1 MLGLKALVKIT
12 CFNIGFGEV
21 RRGKWL
27 GNQVA
32 IKKYGRKART
42 KEKVQEDFLKEVDV
56 IGALRHP
63 NILLFMGAY
72 LDTSGAYLI
81 TEYNCQISKN

>member
-1 MLGLKALVKIT
+1 MHQTVQEKMTHCK
-12 CFNIGFGEV
+12 IGFGEV
-21 RRGKWL
+21 MRGKWL

-32 IKKYGRKART
+32 IKKYGRKAKT
-42 KEKVQEDFLKEVDV
+42 KEKVQEDFLKELDV

-72 LDTSGAYLI
+72 LDASGAYLI
-81 TEYNCQISKN
+81 TE